1 MDNWKITQDIMCNK
15 LMQYIPNPLLPK
27 ASGTGSS
34 PDSPN
39 YLDSAFTFLNQAIDS
54 QSITSIGLISS
65 KRSGLLR
72 SAVIFFKKAMRKL
85 LFWYIEPIC
94 KAQTRYNEMNTQFNI
109 KMFYQ
114 VQNNSK
120 DIDTILH
127 EDIDT
132 KLSEQ
137 TDKLLSLIPKEIES
151 KSKDVLEKTNAQA
164 ALCIQ
169 NVQGE
174 IDTLEKRLN
183 ECSWKI
189 DLLLSRNEKLQKEN
203 WELTHEMT
211 ALRQGTQNEMT
222 GLRQET
228 QKALEL
234 IRQDCIP
241 DFENGKDN
249 FWIKTTVA
257 QSGEDSIIA
266 YILMVLGIRLQ
277 EEFYLDLG
285 ANHAKELSNTYMLYT
300 NGMRGVLV
308 EANPQLIP
316 ELRFYRNEDIIL
328 NKCVSIEQKASVNF
342 YILSGDGL
350 STTSWDSAQEIMQ
363 INPAITLK
371 ETISVD
377 SITISEILDKYFEKA
392 PLVLNIDLEGMEES
406 ILSTYDYEK
415 YAPLIIIVERI
426 DYSISLSLAKR
437 ADKISEILTRNGYC
451 EYAFTGINSIYINKA
466 RMEEYAY
473 ANRV

>member
-1 MDNWKITQDIMCNK
+1 
-15 LMQYIPNPLLPK
+15 
-27 ASGTGSS
+27 
-34 PDSPN
+34 
-39 YLDSAFTFLNQAIDS
+39 
-54 QSITSIGLISS
+54 
-65 KRSGLLR
+65 
-72 SAVIFFKKAMRKL
+72 
-85 LFWYIEPIC
+85 
-94 KAQTRYNEMNTQFNI
+94 
-109 KMFYQ
+109 
-114 VQNNSK
+114 
-120 DIDTILH
+120 
-127 EDIDT
+127 
-132 KLSEQ
+132 
-137 TDKLLSLIPKEIES
+137 
-151 KSKDVLEKTNAQA
+151 
-164 ALCIQ
+164 
-169 NVQGE
+169 
-174 IDTLEKRLN
+174 
-183 ECSWKI
+183 
-189 DLLLSRNEKLQKEN
+189 
-203 WELTHEMT
+203 MT
-211 ALRQGTQNEMT
+211 ALRQGTQNEIT